1 MYAINNKGESV
12 GSRESPS
19 GTRAV
24 MWDPTG
30 VGTNLGLAMD
40 VDSATAID
48 INDEGT
54 VLYRGHTGVGAG
66 WYARSNKA
74 EYTKL
79 EPPSGYD
86 MVSAGALN
94 SYGEVVGAV
103 DDDGSQIGV
112 VWRPTPGGMATELFP
127 STVNSFVNGTA
138 INDSGIAAFAIF
150 TGSGRT
156 TIVDRR
162 TGSEDMSNIG
172 AQVAWVEDLNNSGSA
187 LVVTDGD
194 GLVLETYATG
204 LGSVFPFGCDGY
216 CQQYGDGDVD
226 GYALNEMGEI
236 VGRSVT
242 VEFDGDG
249 EPTGDNGIY
258 EAFVWSSDTGT
269 MKLVDLIVE
278 GDTAGWFLE
287 RAVDINDAGW
297 IVGNG
302 TKNGE
307 PRSFL
312 LIPREPCVGDAN
324 RDGQV
329 TPADFSAWVS
339 AFNSGCD

>member
-1 MYAINNKGESV
+1 
-12 GSRESPS
+12 
-19 GTRAV
+19 
-24 MWDPTG
+24 
-30 VGTNLGLAMD
+30 
-40 VDSATAID
+40 
-48 INDEGT
+48 
-54 VLYRGHTGVGAG
+54 
-66 WYARSNKA
+66 
-74 EYTKL
+74 
-79 EPPSGYD
+79 
-86 MVSAGALN
+86 
-94 SYGEVVGAV
+94 
-103 DDDGSQIGV
+103 
-112 VWRPTPGGMATELFP
+112 
-127 STVNSFVNGTA
+127 
-138 INDSGIAAFAIF
+138 
-150 TGSGRT
+150 
-156 TIVDRR
+156 
-162 TGSEDMSNIG
+162 
-172 AQVAWVEDLNNSGSA
+172 
-187 LVVTDGD
+187 
-194 GLVLETYATG
+194 
-204 LGSVFPFGCDGY
+204 
-216 CQQYGDGDVD
+216 
-226 GYALNEMGEI
+226 MGEI